1 MILSRGKF
9 LISIHT
15 LSILLVGIT
24 VWHQILDFS
33 LLICYIFIT
42 YCKFSTLAKND
53 MYWNTSTMIG
63 AAMATVQTD
72 NSQIPVLPEDVPV
85 IMPELPTRF
94 TITTTQQFKAI
105 SDPTRS
111 RILGIIQNQ
120 PATAKQIADRLDATP
135 GAIGHHLHVLEAA
148 GLAKV
153 IARRLVRGIVAN
165 YYTRTA
171 RIFTYDFPD
180 EVAGG
185 GVGSLEI
192 MSKARDELVEAL
204 VDVESSPHQTM
215 SFPHV
220 RISSERMQAYFER
233 IDALLEDLLHEP

>member
-1 MILSRGKF
+1 
-9 LISIHT
+9 
-15 LSILLVGIT
+15 
-24 VWHQILDFS
+24 
-33 LLICYIFIT
+33 
-42 YCKFSTLAKND
+42 
-53 MYWNTSTMIG
+53 MYT
-63 AAMATVQTD
+63 APPD
-72 NSQIPVLPEDVPV
+72 NNLIPVLPEDVPV
-85 IMPELPTRF
+85 TMPELPIRF
-94 TITTTQQFKAI
+94 TITTAQQFKAI
-105 SDPTRS
+105 SDPMRS

-120 PATAKQIADRLDATP
+120 PATAKQIADRLGATP

-180 EVAGG
+180 EIAGG
-185 GVGSLEI
+185 GAGSLEI

-204 VDVESSPHQTM
+204 IGVESDPCQTI

-220 RISSERMQAYFER
+220 RLSPERAQAYFER
-233 IDALLEDLLHEP
+233 IEALVEDLLHEPSDPNGQVYGVFVTMFKAPAYIQGSSSSTPSEDLSSEEGA